1 MSSAEELG
9 ILRAKLEQIKKE
21 VGAKG
26 PRNRR
31 YSNKQRALVV
41 EASSALEG
49 WEIERLSG
57 VRGPTLAKWQR
68 RETLSRNP
76 VERGLASGSYSGHHS
91 HWQRVLDL
99 WKSKPGLGP
108 TQLKNQLKRE
118 GIRISV
124 ATVRNILEEN
134 GYELPKVKEKDERV
148 FRYEAARPR
157 ELVHMDFKHFYINKQ
172 KVFLLLMQDD
182 FSRFLCG
189 YKISDSENIDAVIEI
204 FEDCISKYGRMQVI
218 MTDAGSAFYSWN
230 GVNRFQKLIGD
241 EYGIEH
247 IKAGSPRSNGKI
259 ESVNKQIEKELLRVR
274 EFSSLEE
281 ADLGIGEWIDFY
293 NFERTHMG
301 LSQSEV
307 PADRFLYGWDNRK
320 PRESSKNGVWEE
332 LLKVAVGKIK

>member
-1 MSSAEELG
+1 MSIVGDLASLKS
-9 ILRAKLEQIKKE
+9 KLDQIKKE
-21 VGAKG
+21 KEVLGRG
-26 PRNRR
+26 TRR
-31 YSNKQRALVV
+31 YTRKQKAIIL
-41 EASSALEG
+41 EASSKMDN
-49 WEIERLSG
+49 WEVEKLSG
-57 VRGPTLAKWQR
+57 ACGPTVAKWKR
-68 RETLSRNP
+68 REKLSKMP
-76 VERGLASGSYSGHHS
+76 IEPGTVASDYSGHHR
-91 HWQRVLDL
+91 HWQKVIEL

-108 TQLKNQLKRE
+108 TQLKNQMKRD

-124 ATVRNILEEN
+124 ATVRSILEEN
-134 GYELPKVKEKDERV
+134 GYTLPKIKEKEERV
-148 FRYEAARPR
+148 FRYEAVRPR

-189 YKISDSENIDAVIEI
+189 YKISDSENIDAVVEV
-204 FEDCISKYGRMQVI
+204 FEDCITKYGRMQVI

-230 GVNRFQKLIGD
+230 GVNRFQKLVGD

-259 ESVNKQIEKELLRVR
+259 ESVNKQIEKELLRVK

-281 ADLGIGEWIDFY
+281 ADLGIGEWIEFY

-307 PADRFLYGWDNRK
+307 PADRFLFGWNRA
-320 PRESSKNGVWEE
+320 PQESSKNGVWEE
-332 LLKVAVGKIK
+332 LLRVAVEKIK